1 MNSVKGK
8 DLKDVCEEM
17 TWKGVRDGEGG
28 DTGEKNRKGVYKGQ
42 KLIVNS
48 MLRLWRG

>member
-17 TWKGVRDGEGG
+17 TWKGVRDGEGR
-28 DTGEKNRKGVYKGQ
+28 DAGEKPERGCTKGR
-42 KLIVNS
+42 N
-48 MLRLWRG
+48 